1 MATNNCG
8 TPNCGCTNSYV
19 VTAPCPPA
27 CPEVFNAQ
35 CIVYTG
41 TDIMCNADTVIA
53 RYDYLDTVITKLV
66 NYICNVEAPITV
78 VVGSEYINV
87 VSSVLANTTTYTVSV
102 DLPAL
107 DAYFSIIIAETIAAS
122 ILEGPGIDVSVDP
135 ITSEVTIS
143 HQDTSSVANLTSDNT
158 GNTFIQDIAFT
169 FDTFGHVTAASV
181 STATVVIPVVTLTEG
196 AGITITGTYPA
207 FTIASDVRKYVASAL
222 TGNQV
227 ITHSLATLDLV
238 ISVSQSIVPPANTFV
253 HGIDYSYVLTNANQI
268 TVTELV
274 PGVLGTYA
282 VTVIG

>member
-41 TDIMCNADTVIA
+41 TDIMCNDDTVIA

-66 NYICNVEAPITV
+66 NYICSVEAPITV

-102 DLPAL
+102 DLSAL
-107 DAYFSIIIAETIAAS
+107 DAYFSIIIADTIAAS

-143 HQDTSSVANLTSDNT
+143 HQDTSSVTNLTSNNT

-181 STATVVIPVVTLTEG
+181 TTATVVL
-196 AGITITGTYPA
+196 
-207 FTIASDVRKYVASAL
+207 DVRKYVASAL

>member
-66 NYICNVEAPITV
+66 NYICSVEAPITV

-107 DAYFSIIIAETIAAS
+107 DAYFSVIIADTIAAS

-143 HQDTSSVANLTSDNT
+143 HQDTSSVTNLTSNNT

-181 STATVVIPVVTLTEG
+181 TTATVVL
-196 AGITITGTYPA
+196 
-207 FTIASDVRKYVASAL
+207 DVRKYVASPL

-238 ISVSQSIVPPANTFV
+238 IS
-253 HGIDYSYVLTNANQI
+253 YS
-268 TVTELV
+268 
-274 PGVLGTYA
+274 
-282 VTVIG
+282 